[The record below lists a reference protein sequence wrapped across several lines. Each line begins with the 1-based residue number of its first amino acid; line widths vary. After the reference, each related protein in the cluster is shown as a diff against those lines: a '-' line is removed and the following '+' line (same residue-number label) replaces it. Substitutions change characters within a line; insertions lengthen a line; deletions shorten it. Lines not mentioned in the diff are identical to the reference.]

1 MDLPIS
7 CRWSK
12 MGKQGWTGN
21 DVGLTLESP
30 FSEKIESK
38 RLTGSFMA
46 HESWAGPGP
55 ENSGPARI
63 RIEKMSLPDRIR
75 TKNPI
80 NLGPEQKMKF
90 PDWTRAEQNCRFV
103 DPWFR

>member
-1 MDLPIS
+1 
-7 CRWSK
+7 
-12 MGKQGWTGN
+12 MGKQGWTGK

-55 ENSGPARI
+55 ENFGP
-63 RIEKMSLPDRIR
+63 E
-75 TKNPI
+75 